1 MRFLDVKTD
10 FAFKK
15 VFGSEDSKD
24 ILLSFLNAVDLFDG
38 RQKIASLTI
47 VDPYNIP
54 MLKGMKDTFVDVKA
68 VLDAGSHVIIE
79 MQVLN
84 TEGFEKRVLYNA
96 AKKYASQ
103 LKKGDSYR
111 LLNPV
116 IALTITDFVLFEEL
130 PDVISRFKLMEKR
143 EMIEYMDDIELVFI
157 ELPKFAKA
165 ENELN
170 GILDKWIYFIKNA
183 GSLDYIPKNLDTE
196 LQRAFEIANE
206 ANFSEMELDLQHRKK
221 DWVYMQKSSIDLAKK
236 QGLEQGRQEG
246 IEQGVEQGIKQG
258 VEQGRQEGVEQGI
271 KQGVEQG
278 AKQSIEQVVIKSFHA
293 GMEIQ
298 TIAQI
303 TGLDE
308 NKIHHIIQQAAT

>member
-68 VLDAGSHVIIE
+68 VLDDGSHVIIE

-84 TEGFEKRVLYNA
+84 TEGFEKHVLYNA

-157 ELPKFAKA
+157 ELPKFKKA
-165 ENELN
+165 EVELA

-183 GSLDYIPKNLDTE
+183 GSLDYIPKHLDAE
-196 LQRAFEIANE
+196 LNRAFEIANE

-236 QGLEQGRQEG
+236 QGIEQG
-246 IEQGVEQGIKQG
+246 IEQGLEQGLEQGI
-258 VEQGRQEGVEQGI
+258 
-271 KQGVEQG
+271 EQG
-278 AKQSIEQVVIKSFHA
+278 AKQSIEQVVIKSLHA
-293 GMEIQ
+293 GMKIQ

-308 NKIHHIIQQAAT
+308 KKLQDIMKRYEEQ

>member
-15 VFGSEDSKD
+15 VFGSKESKD
-24 ILLSFLNAVDLFDG
+24 ILMSFLNAVDLFDG
-38 RQKIASLTI
+38 QQKIASLTI

-68 VLDAGSHVIIE
+68 VLNDGSHVIIE

-96 AKKYASQ
+96 AKKYAAQ
-103 LKKGDSYR
+103 LKKGDSYQ

-143 EMIEYMDDIELVFI
+143 ELIEYMDDIELVFI
-157 ELPKFAKA
+157 ELPKFAKS
-165 ENELN
+165 ESELS

-183 GSLDYIPKNLDTE
+183 GSLDYIPKDLDAE
-196 LQRAFEIANE
+196 LHRAFEIANE

-236 QGLEQGRQEG
+236 QGLEQGLEQGVKQG
-246 IEQGVEQGIKQG
+246 IEQGVKQG
-258 VEQGRQEGVEQGI
+258 
-271 KQGVEQG
+271 
-278 AKQSIEQVVIKSFHA
+278 IEQVVIKSIHA
-293 GMEIQ
+293 GMDIP

-303 TGLDE
+303 TGLDGE
-308 NKIHHIIQQAAT
+308 QIQNIIKQHEEHNI